1 MNEVKTKIK
10 VLFEKA
16 QKVVEN
22 EPGCEEL
29 MLIKQDMFEL
39 MKNESEENLRK
50 CEDIKKRMI
59 ELPHINLKFRFERS
73 LDMIFAH
80 FNLWESSLKLRYE
93 MLHLLQLT
101 EEEKAE
107 CVDLDS
113 SIMFA
118 LGNLRKE
125 VKAIGEPILLS
136 EFNKLKK
143 NFKELLSPDF
153 SYTLKERRAK
163 KISKQLR
170 EEIWADSNE
179 IQFLRLAVVE
189 YFLVL
194 YLNTLIGL
202 WS

>member
-10 VLFEKA
+10 VLFEKV

-22 EPGCEEL
+22 EPGSQEL
-29 MLIKQDMFEL
+29 LLIKQDMLEL
-39 MKNESEENLRK
+39 MKNESQENLGK
-50 CEDIKKRMI
+50 CEEIKKSMI
-59 ELPHINLKFRFERS
+59 ELQHINLKFRFERN

-80 FNLWESSLKLRYE
+80 FSIWESNLKLHYE
-93 MLHLLQLT
+93 ILPLLELT
-101 EEEKAE
+101 EKEEAE

-118 LGNLRKE
+118 LGKLRKE
-125 VKAIGEPILLS
+125 VKAISEPILLS

-153 SYTLKERRAK
+153 SYKPKERRAK
-163 KISKQLR
+163 KISKQLY
-170 EEIWADSNE
+170 EEIWADSKE

-189 YFLVL
+189 YFVLL
-194 YLNTLIGL
+194 YLNTVIGL